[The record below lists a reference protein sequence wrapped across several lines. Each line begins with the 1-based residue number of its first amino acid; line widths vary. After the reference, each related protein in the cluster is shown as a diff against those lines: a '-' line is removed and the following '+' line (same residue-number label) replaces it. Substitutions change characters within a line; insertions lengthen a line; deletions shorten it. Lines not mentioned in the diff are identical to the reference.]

1 MSEIATDRMRKVK
14 SILVTQEAPSDAN
27 SPYLKLSEKFN
38 VKIDFRPFIQVEPV
52 PVKEFR
58 KQKIDILNHT
68 AIIFTSRNAVDH
80 FFHICQ
86 ELKVEMPPEMKYFC
100 ISEQTSNYLQKYIV
114 LRKRKLFVGQRTAA
128 DLFDVIKKHK
138 NEKFLKVYSLIML
151 LVLIIPLKSYH
162 GLVSR
167 S

>member
-1 MSEIATDRMRKVK
+1 MRKVK
-14 SILVTQEAPSDAN
+14 SILVTQEAPADAN

-86 ELKVEMPPEMKYFC
+86 ELKVEYIMTTLRTSAGCDLSVLKSNFGYDVMALHARYLEHLRDQKLIILNNGHLTLTRTGRLLADK
-100 ISEQTSNYLQKYIV
+100 ISS
-114 LRKRKLFVGQRTAA
+114 
-128 DLFDVIKKHK
+128 DLF
-138 NEKFLKVYSLIML
+138 
-151 LVLIIPLKSYH
+151 LVA
-162 GLVSR
+162 
-167 S
+167 